1 MLTLLRKVRKKLVN
15 QNKLSSYLLYAV
27 GEIFLV
33 VIGIVIAI
41 QLNNWN
47 TSRKADKED
56 KALMVNL
63 INDLAQDTTRLAL
76 IANSDVNNLSLKT
89 ASGNCLGA
97 LALSYQKMDVKLA
110 DSLLA
115 IPLSAGRPLINTETS
130 VYEQLKE
137 TGRLYTLGSD
147 SLRRKIIKYYRDATK
162 ESVYNVNRNNRHR
175 EAQEKLDFCRTL
187 FLNKKF
193 DPGFNMTDAKWIF
206 NPSSSEME
214 TFRLSVSTM
223 YETQHNNYRKWVRL
237 NKQAKGLIQAINLE
251 I

>member
-110 DSLLA
+110 
-115 IPLSAGRPLINTETS
+115 
-130 VYEQLKE
+130 
-137 TGRLYTLGSD
+137 
-147 SLRRKIIKYYRDATK
+147 
-162 ESVYNVNRNNRHR
+162 
-175 EAQEKLDFCRTL
+175 F
-187 FLNKKF
+187 
-193 DPGFNMTDAKWIF
+193 
-206 NPSSSEME
+206 
-214 TFRLSVSTM
+214 
-223 YETQHNNYRKWVRL
+223 
-237 NKQAKGLIQAINLE
+237 E